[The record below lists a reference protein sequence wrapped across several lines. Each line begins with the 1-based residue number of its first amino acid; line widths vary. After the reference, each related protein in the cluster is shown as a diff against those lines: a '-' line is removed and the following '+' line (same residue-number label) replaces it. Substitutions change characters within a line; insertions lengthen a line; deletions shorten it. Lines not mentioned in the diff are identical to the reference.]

1 MGALTS
7 TELTQLLADCSSGD
21 KAALDRLMPVVYGEL
36 RRLAHRYM
44 RGERPGHTLQTT
56 ALINETY
63 LRLVGYRKMQWQ
75 DRAHFFAVAA
85 QQMRRILV
93 DSARSSRDAK
103 RGGGV
108 RRVSLDDAAT
118 VSREK
123 TAEVIAVDDALK
135 DLAALDPRKSQIV
148 ELRYFGGLDIEEI
161 AEVLEISPTTVQRQW
176 RIAKAWLR
184 QAVQETDAPP
194 QAGN

>member
-1 MGALTS
+1 MGTPS
-7 TELTQLLADCSSGD
+7 PNDLTQLLADCVKGD
-21 KAALDRLMPVVYGEL
+21 KSALDRLMPVVYGDL

-75 DRAHFFAVAA
+75 DRVHFFAVAA

-93 DSARSSRDAK
+93 DSARSRRDAK
-103 RGGGV
+103 HGGGV
-108 RRVSLDDAAT
+108 QKLSLDEAVA
-118 VSREK
+118 VSKEK
-123 TAEVIAVDDALK
+123 MGEVIAVDDALK
-135 DLAALDPRKSQIV
+135 ELAALDPRKSQIV

-161 AEVLEISPTTVQRQW
+161 AEALRISPTTVQRQW
-176 RIAKAWLR
+176 RVAKAWLR
-184 QAVQETDAPP
+184 RAIHETGGPP
-194 QAGN
+194 QRP